1 MLRLVKAEWMK
12 QKKNRLMINLNVVIM
27 LIIVGLYVW
36 SAFAA
41 NEGALQPKLRQV
53 SCAGAYGV
61 TLFTTLCR
69 KIWAILYGF
78 AMVNMEFIENRCDF
92 FVQNAKRWKMWLAKF
107 LYGSVLAMLIICLTY
122 VIPAGIAFITSGRF
136 DINISG
142 STLFAQLLI
151 VWMMTIGNILLG
163 MWLALVV
170 NDMIIIAI
178 LVLTLEFFSN
188 IYPNFILKIWEK
200 IDGYWYISSF
210 LSPMKQEL
218 LGLNKFYFSLS
229 NCSLGVNGFFV
240 WGSIVMGMII
250 ISCYMFLKKE
260 F

>member
-1 MLRLVKAEWMK
+1 MLRLVKAEWLK

-27 LIIVGLYVW
+27 LIIVGLYAW

-107 LYGSVLAMLIICLTY
+107 LYGSVLAMLI
-122 VIPAGIAFITSGRF
+122 
-136 DINISG
+136 INISG

-240 WGSIVMGMII
+240 WGSIVMGMIL